1 MVKKLIPIVLLL
13 IIIAVGAFAYKF
25 YDENGQLVKKISAL
39 EVEQQRLSQENQG
52 LHENI
57 NSIKQELEVEKSR
70 ADQVKGQL
78 DQAEQQ
84 RDDYKNKFGDL
95 NDEVKD
101 LKRQLAEKPKVQV
114 VEKRIEVAAPS
125 SDVSGQAPSQAPAG
139 SIDYWADF
147 VRAKAEL
154 AVQLEDMS
162 AKLKEL
168 KTALS
173 EKEVKNKELAI
184 QIDELEKRKKKLES
198 EGEFKKRTLDI
209 VSRELV
215 NERESRKALTDESA
229 DMRKSNVEFKRDLVM
244 ANKEKLQL
252 QKNIDELVG
261 KRDTLEKRISE
272 METIMR
278 QKAIA
283 LNDLEDG
290 LSKAL
295 HPDVIVNQKSASV
308 ELPPIVVKPEANG
321 IKDLRGSVIAVND
334 KEKFVIVNM
343 GESKGMR
350 PGFQLK
356 VLRGDKEIG
365 TLEVIEVRREIS
377 AADVKEL
384 ASGSEIKEG
393 DTVITK

>member
-13 IIIAVGAFAYKF
+13 IIIAVGAVAYKF
-25 YDENGQLVKKISAL
+25 YDENGQLAKKISAL
-39 EVEQQRLSQENQG
+39 ETEQQRLSQENQG
-52 LHENI
+52 LRENI
-57 NSIKQELEVEKSR
+57 NSVKQEFEAEKSR
-70 ADQVKGQL
+70 ADQVKSQL

-84 RDDYKNKFGDL
+84 RDDYKNKFSDL
-95 NDEVKD
+95 NDEIKD

-114 VEKRIEVAAPS
+114 VEKRIEVAPSTEAP
-125 SDVSGQAPSQAPAG
+125 AQAPAG

-154 AVQLEDMS
+154 GVKLEDLS
-162 AKLKEL
+162 AKLGEL
-168 KTALS
+168 KTALA
-173 EKEVKNKELAI
+173 EKEAKNKELAI

-215 NERESRKALTDESA
+215 NERESRKALTDETV

-244 ANKEKLQL
+244 ATKEKLQL

-272 METIMR
+272 METIMK
-278 QKAIA
+278 QKAMA

-295 HPDVIVNQKSASV
+295 HPDTVVNQKSASV

-343 GESKGMR
+343 GESKGIR

-356 VLRGDKEIG
+356 VLHGEKEVG
-365 TLEVIEVRREIS
+365 TLEVLQVRREIS
-377 AADVKEL
+377 AADIKEVI
-384 ASGSEIKEG
+384 SGSEIKEG
-393 DTVITK
+393 DSVITK